1 MGRRRCAATHNR
13 VCLAGGNRLRRGRL
27 RLSDDREDE
36 MYTLKVKGMT
46 CGHCAQTVTRALEA
60 MPEVERALVDLDS
73 GEVTVEGKADPMML
87 ARAIAEAGYE
97 VADA

>member
-1 MGRRRCAATHNR
+1 
-13 VCLAGGNRLRRGRL
+13 
-27 RLSDDREDE
+27 

-60 MPEVERALVDLDS
+60 MPEVERALVDLDR

-87 ARAIAEAGYE
+87 TRAITEAGYE